1 MTPHLRCSKN
11 YAKRILTA
19 VKDGTVEDVKK
30 RKKQKTAITETEWP
44 KRILDALLLQ
54 VHTRM
59 QPGGATISI
68 AYGVKR
74 PKIWMKKAKYQ
85 FLREVREQYPDETWP
100 SLSTL
105 RQLIPANYLR
115 PKEGD
120 RENNVCVRHSNLE
133 KQSKGLRPFIP
144 SLPVHSREQCA
155 LVMCP
160 PSATNVFSVMD
171 PLTWRKEC
179 ALRWELQDSWLYL
192 NFFLTRLAGIATV
205 FLWIV
210 GNALLNY

>member
-1 MTPHLRCSKN
+1 MTQHFRCSKT

-19 VKDGTVEDVKK
+19 VKEGTVEDVKK

-44 KRILDALLLQ
+44 QRILDALLLP
-54 VHTRM
+54 VNTRM
-59 QPGGATISI
+59 QPGTASVSI
-68 AYGVKR
+68 AYGVRR
-74 PKIWMKKAKYQ
+74 PKIWMRKPKYQ
-85 FLREVREQYPDETWP
+85 FLREVREQYPEETWP

-120 RENNVCVRHSNLE
+120 RECNVCVRHSNLE
-133 KQSKGLRPFIP
+133 KSSKAVRLWIP

-160 PSATNVFSVMD
+160 PSPSNVFSVMD
-171 PLTWRKEC
+171 PLTWRMEC
-179 ALRWELQDSWLYL
+179 ALRWELTDGWLKLSLYVSCPEQL
-192 NFFLTRLAGIATV
+192 
-205 FLWIV
+205 
-210 GNALLNY
+210 

>member
-59 QPGGATISI
+59 QPGGATVSI

-144 SLPVHSREQCA
+144 
-155 LVMCP
+155 
-160 PSATNVFSVMD
+160 TG
-171 PLTWRKEC
+171 
-179 ALRWELQDSWLYL
+179 QDE
-192 NFFLTRLAGIATV
+192 NNI
-205 FLWIV
+205 
-210 GNALLNY
+210 